1 MKSMSKPIEVSY
13 VWNKENVEKLFDT
26 SYKYQFEHSRKR
38 YIGWFFIAL
47 LQYGIVVALK
57 REVFAVLLFATIV
70 LFYWYYGK
78 KWIAKR
84 RALKSFKASPFKDKK
99 IQMHIGKTGF
109 TLSQPNQEKWSW
121 GEIDEVITLG
131 EDIMLYKY
139 PHFHYIPASGFN
151 SLEEKSRFA
160 TLAKAEGKLK

>member
-1 MKSMSKPIEVSY
+1 MSMSKPIEVSY
-13 VWNKENVEKLFDT
+13 IWNKENVDKLFDT

-47 LQYGIVVALK
+47 VQYGIVVALK
-57 REVFAVLLFATIV
+57 KEVFAILLFATIV

-84 RALKSFKASPFKDKK
+84 RAVKSFEASPFKDKK
-99 IQMHIGKTGF
+99 IQMHIDETGF
-109 TLSQPNQEKWSW
+109 DLLQPSQEKWSW
-121 GEIDEVITLG
+121 DEMDGVMILG

-139 PHFHYIPASGFN
+139 PNFHYIPASGFT
-151 SLEEKSRFA
+151 SLEEKSRFKSI
-160 TLAKAEGKLK
+160 AKAKGKLQ